1 MGIYTSATADV
12 ALLVEHFTRTGVA
25 RMEPPRAESQN
36 PCKAAIRGDSGG
48 RCRTQAPDTACPKV
62 AQRGYHARRGLAKR
76 QVKPSPGTILGV
88 RIAAVLVVTLIV
100 STGAYAAESDVLI
113 EVAPRVV
120 PLGEP
125 VTLSGKFSQALLQ
138 MAI

>member
-1 MGIYTSATADV
+1 M
-12 ALLVEHFTRTGVA
+12 
-25 RMEPPRAESQN
+25 
-36 PCKAAIRGDSGG
+36 
-48 RCRTQAPDTACPKV
+48 
-62 AQRGYHARRGLAKR
+62 
-76 QVKPSPGTILGV
+76 

-125 VTLSGKFSQALLQ
+125 VTLSGKILTGSPSNGYIGKRGLKKFVASIFKVLSRRG
-138 MAI
+138 